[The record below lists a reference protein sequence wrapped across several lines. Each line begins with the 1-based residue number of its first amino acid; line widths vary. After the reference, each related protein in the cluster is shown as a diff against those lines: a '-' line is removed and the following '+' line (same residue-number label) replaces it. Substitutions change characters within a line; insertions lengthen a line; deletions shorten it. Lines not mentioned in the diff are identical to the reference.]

1 MTEKLRFSN
10 QQWSYVIVIHVF
22 TYLSGDPQRPDLFV
36 WLLYFESQLL
46 PCLRTFGYS
55 LVEHDQQNRRQAI
68 YIQQA
73 PRSGRTMLFSTSF
86 PANESLPQTQI
97 ISLCLSFT
105 FYKVGIMIAIPPYF
119 VSILWVENIVHV
131 SLGEERLKWKHHYFS
146 RFSAN
151 SLHGNQS
158 FLLRRTLATSGLVT

>member
-22 TYLSGDPQRPDLFV
+22 TYLWGDPQRPDLFV

-46 PCLRTFGYS
+46 PCLGTLGYS

-73 PRSGRTMLFSTSF
+73 PRSGRRMLFSTSI

-97 ISLCLSFT
+97 ISLCLSFI
-105 FYKVGIMIAIPPYF
+105 FYKVGIMP
-119 VSILWVENIVHV
+119 
-131 SLGEERLKWKHHYFS
+131 
-146 RFSAN
+146 
-151 SLHGNQS
+151 
-158 FLLRRTLATSGLVT
+158 FLPTLLVYWE